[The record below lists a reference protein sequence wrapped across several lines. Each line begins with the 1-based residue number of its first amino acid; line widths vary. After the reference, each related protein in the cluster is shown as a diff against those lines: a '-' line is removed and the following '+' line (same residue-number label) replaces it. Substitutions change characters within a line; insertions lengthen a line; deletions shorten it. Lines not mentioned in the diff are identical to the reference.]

1 MSKTKKVAILQSNY
15 IPWKGYFDLIN
26 MVDEFIL
33 YDDMQYTRR
42 DWRNRNIIKTA
53 NGPLWLTIP
62 VDVKGKYFQLIKDT
76 KIQDSTWAAKHWK
89 SLSHNYAKA
98 KFFARYSEVFEALYR
113 ECEGEE
119 FLSKLNFRFL
129 KAICEVLGIKTK
141 ITWSMD
147 YELADGKTERLV
159 ALCRDAGATH
169 YVSGPAAKDYIVDD
183 LFTREGIALSY
194 LDYSGYPEYRQ
205 LFGEFTHR
213 VSVID
218 LIFNEGPE
226 AAKFMKSF

>member
-1 MSKTKKVAILQSNY
+1 MERTKKVAILQSNY

-53 NGPLWLTIP
+53 SGPLWLTIP
-62 VDVKGKYFQLIKDT
+62 VDVKGKYFQKIKEA
-76 KIQDSTWAAKHWK
+76 KISNPLWWKKHWK
-89 SLSHNYAKA
+89 SISHNYAKA
-98 KFFARYSEVFEALYR
+98 EFFDNYRETFERLYR

-119 FLSKLNFRFL
+119 LLSMVNYSFI
-129 KAICEVLGIKTK
+129 KAICGILGIDTK

-147 YELADGKTERLV
+147 YTLSEGKTERHV
-159 ALCRDAGATH
+159 AICADAGARH
-169 YVSGPAAKDYIVDD
+169 YVSGPAAKVYIEEE
-183 LFTREGIALSY
+183 LFREAGIGLSHM
-194 LDYSGYPEYRQ
+194 DYSGYPEYRQ
-205 LFGEFTHR
+205 LFGEFTHK

-226 AAKFMKSF
+226 ASKFMKSF

>member
-1 MSKTKKVAILQSNY
+1 MGKTKKVAILQSNY

-62 VDVKGKYFQLIKDT
+62 VDVKGRYFQAIKDT
-76 KIQDSTWAAKHWK
+76 RIQDPSWAGKHWK
-89 SLSHNYAKA
+89 SISHNYAKA
-98 KFFARYSEVFEALYR
+98 EFFGRYREVFEGLYR
-113 ECEGEE
+113 ECKGEE
-119 FLSKLNFRFL
+119 FLSKVNYRFL
-129 KAICEVLGIKTK
+129 KALCGILGIETEL
-141 ITWSMD
+141 TWSMD
-147 YELADGKTERLV
+147 YDLAEGKTERLV
-159 ALCRDAGATH
+159 SLCTKAGATH
-169 YVSGPAAKDYIVDD
+169 YISGPAAKDYIDDD
-183 LFTREGIALSY
+183 LFSREGITLSY
-194 LDYSGYPEYRQ
+194 MDYSGYPEYRQ
-205 LFGEFTHR
+205 FFGEFRHR

-226 AAKFMKSF
+226 AAKFMLSF

>member
-1 MSKTKKVAILQSNY
+1 MKRTKKVAILQSNY

-53 NGPLWLTIP
+53 NGPLWLSIP
-62 VDVKGKYFQLIKDT
+62 VDVKGKYFQCIKDT
-76 KIQDSTWAAKHWK
+76 RIQEPSWAVKHWK
-89 SLSHNYAKA
+89 SISHNYAKA
-98 KFFARYSEVFEALYR
+98 PFFSLYKEVFEELYN
-113 ECEGEE
+113 ECGGEE
-119 FLSKLNFRFL
+119 FLSLVNYKFL
-129 KAICEVLGIKTK
+129 KAICGILGIETK

-147 YELADGKTERLV
+147 YELLDGKTERLV
-159 ALCRDAGATH
+159 GLCKDAGARH
-169 YVSGPAAKDYIVDD
+169 YISGPAAEDYMEDN
-183 LFTREGIALSY
+183 LFEEANIELSY
-194 LDYSGYPEYRQ
+194 IDYSGYPEYRQ
-205 LFGEFTHR
+205 LFGEFTHK

-226 AAKFMKSF
+226 APKFMKSF

>member
-1 MSKTKKVAILQSNY
+1 MGKIKKVAILQSNY

-53 NGPLWLTIP
+53 NGPKWLTIP
-62 VDVKGKYFQLIKDT
+62 VDVKGKYYQKIKDT
-76 KIQDSTWAAKHWK
+76 KIKDPSWAERHWK
-89 SLSHNYAKA
+89 SITHNYAKA
-98 KFFARYSEVFEALYR
+98 EFFDDYRDVFEGFYH
-113 ECEGEE
+113 ECAAEE
-119 FLSKLNFRFL
+119 CLSRVNYRFL
-129 KAICEVLGIKTK
+129 QAICAMLGITTD

-147 YELADGKTERLV
+147 YDLVDGKTERLV
-159 ALCRDAGATH
+159 GLCRDAGATH
-169 YVSGPAAKDYIVDD
+169 YISGPAARDYIDED
-183 LFTREGIALSY
+183 LFREAGIELSY
-194 LDYSGYPEYRQ
+194 IDYSGYPEYRQ

-218 LIFNEGPE
+218 LIFNEGPG
-226 AAKFMKSF
+226 APKFMKSF

>member
-33 YDDMQYTRR
+33 YDDVKYTKN
-42 DWRNRNIIKTA
+42 DWRNRNIIKTPK
-53 NGPLWLTIP
+53 GLQWLTIP
-62 VDVKGKYFQLIKDT
+62 VYFKGKSSQKIKEA
-76 KIQDSTWAAKHWK
+76 KISDPRWCIKHWK
-89 SLSHNYAKA
+89 SITQNYAKA
-98 KFFARYSEVFEALYR
+98 RFFDKYREVFEALYH

-119 FLSKLNFRFL
+119 FLSKVNFRFL
-129 KAICEVLGIKTK
+129 KAICGVLGITTV

-169 YVSGPAAKDYIVDD
+169 YISGPAAKDYLDKS
-183 LFTREGIALSY
+183 LFEKAGMGLSY
-194 LDYSGYPEYRQ
+194 IDYSGYPGYRQ
-205 LFGEFTHR
+205 FFGEFTHR

-218 LIFNEGPE
+218 LIFNEGPG
-226 AAKFMKSF
+226 AVKFMKSF